1 VTDLLLSTLRSLR
14 AHALRFTLTSM
25 GIVWGAFLLTYL
37 TASMEGLDDHFTRE
51 LEEAGPK
58 VIVAWP
64 GSVVKA
70 RVGERGARRVEL
82 AENDVERIQQL
93 HSVEDAAPD
102 LGLRGRI
109 VRAEGRTKLFTVN
122 GVGDRSRRIRNL
134 EPAEGRFITRLDM
147 RQARVAYLGAVAARR
162 LFGGRPPL
170 GRTIQI
176 ESIRFRVIGVGKA
189 KGTQMIG
196 VNGWDDWG
204 VFVPYTTAQRWLIQ
218 HDRIDEIAFAPLTRQ
233 GSWAAIRGV
242 RELVGLHH
250 HFPPALDTALSF
262 FNVHEVLRIVHRL
275 FFAFRIFLVAAGVIT
290 LIVGGIGVM
299 NIMLVVVAERT
310 GEIGLRKAVGASRR
324 AIFLQFLA
332 EAVAVCS
339 LSGLLGALLG
349 VGFTRAVAALSPPE
363 GPFSSLPV
371 LAPFT
376 VVVMAGSLVAVG
388 IVAGVVPALRASS
401 VSPAEALRRP

>member
-1 VTDLLLSTLRSLR
+1 
-14 AHALRFTLTSM
+14 
-25 GIVWGAFLLTYL
+25 
-37 TASMEGLDDHFTRE
+37 
-51 LEEAGPK
+51 
-58 VIVAWP
+58 
-64 GSVVKA
+64 
-70 RVGERGARRVEL
+70 
-82 AENDVERIQQL
+82 
-93 HSVEDAAPD
+93 
-102 LGLRGRI
+102 
-109 VRAEGRTKLFTVN
+109 
-122 GVGDRSRRIRNL
+122 
-134 EPAEGRFITRLDM
+134 
-147 RQARVAYLGAVAARR
+147 VAYLGAVAARR

-176 ESIRFRVIGVGKA
+176 ESIRFRVIGVGEA

-218 HDRIDEIAFAPLTRQ
+218 HGRIDEIAFAPLTRQ

-262 FNVHEVLRIVHRL
+262 FNVHEILRIVHRL
-275 FFAFRIFLVAAGVIT
+275 FFAFRIFLVTAGVIT
-290 LIVGGIGVM
+290 LIVGGVGVM

-349 VGFTRAVAALSPPE
+349 VGFTRAPSARCRCWPPSP
-363 GPFSSLPV
+363 SW
-371 LAPFT
+371 
-376 VVVMAGSLVAVG
+376 
-388 IVAGVVPALRASS
+388 
-401 VSPAEALRRP
+401 